1 MTDRRSAREI
11 LALVADDFA
20 ELPHPVRE
28 STPDGPL
35 AWQGYDASR
44 ARAADRTGESES
56 VVCGTATVGG
66 TRAVL
71 IAFEFGFLG
80 GSLGERTGDRLESAY
95 TYARDHRLPVV
106 PLIATGGSRMQE
118 GMIALTQLQ
127 RVARQSALTREAGLP
142 QIAVLRDPTT
152 GGGWAT
158 LGAGADVILA
168 LPGAQV
174 GFAGSRVRPPD
185 ADPTAYTAEAQVTA
199 GAADAIVEPGE
210 LRATLGSWLRLLT
223 TPWEGQPPVPAAPGL
238 PTPGRQDPTPA
249 ADPADLPV
257 PAHEATQHTPTARE
271 DTPPTLDATAPP
283 AAGREAVEH
292 ASTNL
297 PTTGRESPS
306 AAQGATDLP
315 VPAHEAT
322 QHTPTARENAPTSGA
337 DDPPSAERKAAPH
350 TSIDLPPTGQKG
362 PSPTHGTTDL
372 PAPAHEAVQ
381 HTSTAREDTPPTLG
395 ATNTPAAGRKA
406 VEHTSTNLPTTG
418 QKGPSPTHGTTDL
431 PAPTARENAPTPG
444 ADNPP
449 PTERK
454 AAPHAS
460 IDLPTTGQEGPSPTL
475 DATGPPAPPHEA
487 VPDTSAGPPV
497 TGWEAV
503 QRARDPRRARA
514 ERYLDNYFTHRLAIS
529 GDRCGGTDAGML
541 CGFGERA
548 GRAVAFAAQAGTATR
563 PAGYRTA
570 ARLIRLADRLGVP
583 VLTLVDTP
591 GAANDAEA
599 EREGA
604 GAAIADLFG
613 AVASARVPVTTLLIG
628 EGGSGGALA
637 LAAPGNTWATPDSYF
652 SVIAPEL
659 ATAILKRPPAETER
673 TADQLRVRPE
683 DLAELGVIRTEA
695 V

>member
-1 MTDRRSAREI
+1 MTECLSAREA
-11 LALVADDFA
+11 LALVADDFG

-28 STPDGPL
+28 SRPDGPL
-35 AWQGYDASR
+35 GWQGYDASR

-95 TYARDHRLPVV
+95 TYAREHRLPVV

-185 ADPTAYTAEAQVTA
+185 ADPTAYTAEAQVAA
-199 GAADAIVEPGE
+199 GAADAIVEPE
-210 LRATLGSWLRLLT
+210 RLRETLGRWLRLLT
-223 TPWEGQPPVPAAPGL
+223 TPWEGQAPVPAALGASGL
-238 PTPGRQDPTPA
+238 PTAGREGA
-249 ADPADLPV
+249 A
-257 PAHEATQHTPTARE
+257 
-271 DTPPTLDATAPP
+271 P
-283 AAGREAVEH
+283 AAGRDGPAHHARPARHAADGPPVSPREDATPALDEVGEATRH
-292 ASTNL
+292 TTADP
-297 PTTGRESPS
+297 PTTGRENMP
-306 AAQGATDLP
+306 
-315 VPAHEAT
+315 PA
-322 QHTPTARENAPTSGA
+322 
-337 DDPPSAERKAAPH
+337 
-350 TSIDLPPTGQKG
+350 
-362 PSPTHGTTDL
+362 
-372 PAPAHEAVQ
+372 
-381 HTSTAREDTPPTLG
+381 LG
-395 ATNTPAAGRKA
+395 AA
-406 VEHTSTNLPTTG
+406 
-418 QKGPSPTHGTTDL
+418 
-431 PAPTARENAPTPG
+431 
-444 ADNPP
+444 
-449 PTERK
+449 
-454 AAPHAS
+454 
-460 IDLPTTGQEGPSPTL
+460 
-475 DATGPPAPPHEA
+475 GPPA
-487 VPDTSAGPPV
+487 

-503 QRARDPRRARA
+503 QRARSPQRPRA
-514 ERYLDNYFTHRLAIS
+514 ERYLDDYFTHRLAIR

-548 GRAVAFAAQAGTATR
+548 GRTVAFAAQAGTATR

-604 GAAIADLFG
+604 GAAIAELFG

-659 ATAILKRPPAETER
+659 ATAILKRAPTETER

-683 DLAELGVIRTEA
+683 DLAELGVIRTGPG
-695 V
+695 